1 MKQGCDGN
9 GNEIRRDEGE
19 SSEILWNVEQV
30 CHACSHNKYEAE
42 LLLSCRSELIWDG
55 MDIKI

>member
-30 CHACSHNKYEAE
+30 CHACSHNKYEAD
-42 LLLSCRSELIWDG
+42 LLQIRTHLGRYG
-55 MDIKI
+55 HKNMKR

>member
-1 MKQGCDGN
+1 VKQGCDGN

-19 SSEILWNVEQV
+19 SSEEILWNVEQV

-42 LLLSCRSELIWDG
+42 LLSLADQNSFGTVWT
-55 MDIKI
+55 